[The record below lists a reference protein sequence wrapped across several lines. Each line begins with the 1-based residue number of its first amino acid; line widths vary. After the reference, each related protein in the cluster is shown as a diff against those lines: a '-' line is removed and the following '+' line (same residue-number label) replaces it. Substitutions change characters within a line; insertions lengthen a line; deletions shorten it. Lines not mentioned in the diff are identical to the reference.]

1 MSSGVV
7 TPMLIFV
14 GISEANHFVNTGAVD
29 IPILVAG
36 GLATGFLAL
45 AGEIPGFGP
54 VAASIAW
61 IAVVAELLGIG
72 PGAQKPSPVQ
82 NFVRLSGG
90 L

>member
-1 MSSGVV
+1 MSGVV

-14 GISEANHFVNTGAVD
+14 GVSEANHFVNTGAID

-45 AGEIPGFGP
+45 AGQIPGFGP

-61 IAVVAELLGIG
+61 IAVVAELLGLG
-72 PGAQKPSPVQ
+72 PGSQKPAPYQ
-82 NFVRLSGG
+82 NFVKLAGG

>member
-1 MSSGVV
+1 MSGVV

-14 GISEANHFVNTGAVD
+14 GVSEANHFVNTGAID

-45 AGEIPGFGP
+45 ASNIPGFGP

-61 IAVVAELLGIG
+61 IAVVAELLGLG
-72 PGAQKPSPVQ
+72 PGSQKPAPYQ
-82 NFVRLSGG
+82 NFVRLAGG